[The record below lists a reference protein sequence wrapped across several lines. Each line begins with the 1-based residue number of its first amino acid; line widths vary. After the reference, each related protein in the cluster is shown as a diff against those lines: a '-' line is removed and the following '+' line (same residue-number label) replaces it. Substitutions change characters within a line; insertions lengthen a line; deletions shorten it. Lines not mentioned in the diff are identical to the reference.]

1 MLCRLAGGQNA
12 QHITHIFGGG
22 EFIDSIWVIEGIG
35 NGGNDLNMFIIL
47 GSDTNHEFSDI
58 AAVFA
63 KSDALWVLANHNA
76 GFNHAIFGIHGTVWY
91 GNGLTKVG

>member
-12 QHITHIFGGG
+12 QHITHILGGG

-63 KSDALWVLANHNA
+63 KSDALWVLANHDA
-76 GFNHAIFGIHGTVWY
+76 GLITRSLASTVPCGTAMDSPR
-91 GNGLTKVG
+91 